1 MYCTVHKIIFNFFI
15 VILLRENKQF
25 DSERRWQKHVIN
37 FRSCFSVLLYIMII
51 FSIYI
56 LFVQF
61 LALVWR
67 IMWFFEIK
75 LKSSHFLG
83 KYYLL
88 DLKEAS
94 KTDSQKIQHRHSLLY
109 CRIHKFQRPANWL
122 EIPKEIT
129 VFWSLDDKIVQIF
142 NCKAFKET
150 RFSSYFANLSFR
162 KNWNLW
168 NEISMFTND
177 TVSFWEN
184 WIFPSFHKTAHL
196 IY

>member
-1 MYCTVHKIIFNFFI
+1 MECEKVMLDYPKNLFSVYSQIYVHKIIFNFFI

-75 LKSSHFLG
+75 TQKFSFFG
-83 KYYLL
+83 K
-88 DLKEAS
+88 
-94 KTDSQKIQHRHSLLY
+94 I
-109 CRIHKFQRPANWL
+109 
-122 EIPKEIT
+122 
-129 VFWSLDDKIVQIF
+129 
-142 NCKAFKET
+142 
-150 RFSSYFANLSFR
+150 LSFGSKR
-162 KNWNLW
+162 SQQNRFAKNTTSTQP
-168 NEISMFTND
+168 IAGYTN
-177 TVSFWEN
+177 SKGQP
-184 WIFPSFHKTAHL
+184 IG
-196 IY
+196 